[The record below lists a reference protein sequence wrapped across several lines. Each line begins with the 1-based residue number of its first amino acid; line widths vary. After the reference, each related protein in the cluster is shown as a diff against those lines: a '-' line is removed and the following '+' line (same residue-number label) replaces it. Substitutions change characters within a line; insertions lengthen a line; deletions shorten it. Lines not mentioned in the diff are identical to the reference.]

1 MKLISEL
8 LLLLS
13 IILFISACTK
23 EEQPANENEK
33 EQTVDQ
39 AEQKVTEKDKE
50 TEEKAKKES
59 IKADPLPT
67 TYEELARLPVGKLV
81 DFNPDIADPEK
92 TLEAFKG
99 LPDISD
105 NPSKQELD
113 YFYRELL
120 KLVQDEFKGPDNLM
134 KEMRFQAI
142 GSPDMEDSRYSFK
155 ENLNV
160 EIILDASGSMAQSID
175 GKTKMEIAKET
186 ITDFV
191 SQLPEGA
198 KVGLRVYGH
207 TGSNADSD
215 MKLSCSRSDIV
226 YPISSMDGELFQT
239 ALDSVQPT
247 GWTPTGLALR
257 EAKKDLEAFDGQTN
271 TNIVYLVSD
280 GVSTCGDGPV
290 QAAKELYDS
299 NISPIVNVIGFDV
312 NAEGQ
317 NELIE
322 IADAT
327 DGIYQKVNDESELKK
342 EFDKISD
349 LAQTWKDWKEKNTE
363 ALERKKVQN
372 ELDIFGYITE
382 EGANATFEGS
392 EIGLILFIF
401 KENGKM
407 DMESYRYLDKVN
419 DEYHDWINSE
429 VEKFEAELKR
439 LNNSSYAEAIKAL
452 EEKYQQNTQ

>member
-1 MKLISEL
+1 MKLFSKLFL
-8 LLLLS
+8 LIS
-13 IILFISACTK
+13 IILFISACGK

-33 EQTVDQ
+33 DQAVEQT
-39 AEQKVTEKDKE
+39 EQKDTEKVKE
-50 TEEKAKKES
+50 TKAKEETMEV
-59 IKADPLPT
+59 DPLPT
-67 TYEELARLPVGKLV
+67 TYEELAKLPVGKLV
-81 DFNPDIADPEK
+81 DFNPDISNPEK
-92 TLEAFKG
+92 TLEAFKD
-99 LPDISD
+99 LPTLSS
-105 NPSKQELD
+105 NPSQKELD

-120 KLVQDEFKGPDNLM
+120 KLVQDEFKGPEDLM

-142 GSPDMEDSRYSFK
+142 GSPEMEDSRYQFK

-186 ITDFV
+186 ITNFV
-191 SQLPEGA
+191 SELPEGA

-226 YPISSMDGELFQT
+226 YDISPMDGAPFQT

-257 EAKKDLEAFDGQTN
+257 EAKKDLEAFDGQAN

-280 GVSTCGDGPV
+280 GVSTCNDNPV

-322 IADAT
+322 IANAT

-342 EFDKISD
+342 EFDRISD
-349 LAQTWKDWKEKNTE
+349 LAETWKDWKEKNTQ
-363 ALERKKVQN
+363 ALERKMVQN
-372 ELDIFGYITE
+372 QLDIFGYITD

-407 DMESYRYLDKVN
+407 DVESYRYLDKVN

-429 VEKFEAELKR
+429 VEKFETELKS

>member
-1 MKLISEL
+1 MKLFSKLFL
-8 LLLLS
+8 LIS
-13 IILFISACTK
+13 IILFISACGK

-33 EQTVDQ
+33 DQAVEQT
-39 AEQKVTEKDKE
+39 EQKDTEKVKE
-50 TEEKAKKES
+50 IKAKEETMEV
-59 IKADPLPT
+59 DPLPT
-67 TYEELARLPVGKLV
+67 TYEELAKLPVGKLV
-81 DFNPDIADPEK
+81 DFNPDISNPEK
-92 TLEAFKG
+92 TLEAFKD
-99 LPDISD
+99 LPTLSS
-105 NPSKQELD
+105 NPSQKELD

-120 KLVQDEFKGPDNLM
+120 KLVQDEFKGPEDLM

-142 GSPDMEDSRYSFK
+142 GSPEMEDSRYQFK

-186 ITDFV
+186 ITNFV
-191 SQLPEGA
+191 SELPEGA

-226 YPISSMDGELFQT
+226 YDISPMDGAPFQT

-257 EAKKDLEAFDGQTN
+257 EAKKDLEAFDGQAN

-280 GVSTCGDGPV
+280 GVSTCNDNPV

-322 IADAT
+322 IANAT

-342 EFDKISD
+342 EFDRISD
-349 LAQTWKDWKEKNTE
+349 LAETWKDWKEKNTQ
-363 ALERKKVQN
+363 ALERKMVQN
-372 ELDIFGYITE
+372 QLDIFGYITD

-407 DMESYRYLDKVN
+407 DVESYRYLDKVN

-429 VEKFEAELKR
+429 VEKFETELKS

>member
-1 MKLISEL
+1 MKYLKL
-8 LLLLS
+8 LLL
-13 IILFISACTK
+13 ICMFLFITACSMN
-23 EEQPANENEK
+23 EEPVNEK
-33 EQTVDQ
+33 ENEQT
-39 AEQKVTEKDKE
+39 AEQTKQKDIEKE
-50 TEEKAKKES
+50 AKKEAEVVS
-59 IKADPLPT
+59 IKVEPLPT
-67 TYEELARLPVGKLV
+67 TYEELAALPVGKLV
-81 DFNPDIADPEK
+81 DFNPDTANPET
-92 TLEAFKG
+92 TLEAFKN
-99 LPDISD
+99 LPDISST
-105 NPSKQELD
+105 PSQKELD

-120 KLVQDEFKGPDNLM
+120 KLVQDEFKGPEALI
-134 KEMRFQAI
+134 KQMRFQAI
-142 GSPDMEDSRYSFK
+142 GSPEMGDSRYQFK

-186 ITDFV
+186 ITKFV

-198 KVGLRVYGH
+198 RVGLRVYGH
-207 TGSNADSD
+207 TGSNADRD
-215 MKLSCSRSDIV
+215 MELSCNGSDLV
-226 YPISSMDGELFQT
+226 YSILPMEGAQFQT

-257 EAKKDLEAFDGQTN
+257 EAKKDLELYDGQMN

-280 GVSTCGDGPV
+280 GVSTCNDDPV
-290 QAAKELYDS
+290 QAAKELYGS

-322 IADAT
+322 IADAV

-342 EFDKISD
+342 EFAKISD
-349 LAQTWKDWKEKNTE
+349 LAETWKDWKDKNTQ
-363 ALERKKVQN
+363 ALEGKKIQN
-372 ELDIFGYITE
+372 DLDIFVYTTE

-392 EIGLILFIF
+392 EIDLILFIF
-401 KENGKM
+401 KESGKI
-407 DMESYRYLDKVN
+407 DKDSYRYLEEVN

-429 VEKFEAELKR
+429 VEKFEAELKS
-439 LNNSSYAEAIKAL
+439 LNNSSYADAIKAL

>member
-1 MKLISEL
+1 MKLISKL
-8 LLLLS
+8 LLLTS
-13 IILFISACTK
+13 IILLISACGK
-23 EEQPANENEK
+23 EELSANEK
-33 EQTVDQ
+33 EKDQTVDQ

-50 TEEKAKKES
+50 TETKAEKES
-59 IKADPLPT
+59 IKVDPLPT
-67 TYEELARLPVGKLV
+67 TYEELAQLPIGKLV
-81 DFNPDIADPEK
+81 DFNPDIAEPEK
-92 TLEAFKG
+92 TLEAFKD
-99 LPDISD
+99 LPDISS
-105 NPSKQELD
+105 NPSQKELD

-120 KLVQDEFKGPDNLM
+120 KLVQDEFKGPENLM

-142 GSPDMEDSRYSFK
+142 GSPDMEDSRYQFK

-160 EIILDASGSMAQSID
+160 EIILDASGSMAQSIN

-191 SQLPEGA
+191 SELPEGA

-207 TGSNADSD
+207 TGSNADRD

-226 YPISSMDGELFQT
+226 YPISPMDGAPFQT

-257 EAKKDLEAFDGQTN
+257 EAKKDLEAFDGQMN

-280 GVSTCGDGPV
+280 GVSTCNDAPV
-290 QAAKELYDS
+290 QAAKELYSS

-322 IADAT
+322 IANAT

-342 EFDKISD
+342 EFAKISD
-349 LAQTWKDWKEKNTE
+349 LAQTWKDWKEKNTQ
-363 ALERKKVQN
+363 ALERKKVRN
-372 ELDIFGYITE
+372 ELSIFGYITE

-401 KENGKM
+401 KESGKM

-429 VEKFEAELKR
+429 VEKFEAELKS

>member
-1 MKLISEL
+1 MKLISKL
-8 LLLLS
+8 LLLTCM
-13 IILFISACTK
+13 ILLISACGK

-39 AEQKVTEKDKE
+39 SEQKVTEKDKGTDAK
-50 TEEKAKKES
+50 TEEER
-59 IKADPLPT
+59 IKVDPLPT
-67 TYEELARLPVGKLV
+67 TYEELAKLPVGKLV
-81 DFNPDIADPEK
+81 DFNPEIAEPEK

-99 LPDISD
+99 LPDISS
-105 NPSKQELD
+105 NPTQKELD

-120 KLVQDEFKGPDNLM
+120 KMKQDEFKGPEDLM

-142 GSPDMEDSRYSFK
+142 GSPDMEDSRYQFK

-160 EIILDASGSMAQSID
+160 EIILDASGSMAQSIG

-207 TGSNADSD
+207 TGSNADAD

-226 YPISSMDGELFQT
+226 YSISAMDGAQFQT

-280 GVSTCGDGPV
+280 GVSTCNDNPV

-317 NELIE
+317 NELIK

-327 DGIYQKVNDESELKK
+327 DGIYQKVNDESELKE

-349 LAQTWKDWKEKNTE
+349 LAETWKDWKEENTQ
-363 ALERKKVQN
+363 ALDRKKVQN
-372 ELDIFGYITE
+372 QINIFVYTTE

-401 KENGKM
+401 KEAGKI
-407 DMESYRYLDKVN
+407 DKESYRYLEEIN

-429 VEKFEAELKR
+429 VEKFEAELKS
-439 LNNSSYAEAIKAL
+439 LNDSSYSEAIKAL